1 MARLT
6 QAARIST
13 HIENVM
19 PPVSWRHFR
28 FCVQWLV
35 VSTTMEHQ
43 TMTHANKPII
53 LTGDR
58 TTGPLHLGHY
68 IGSLRARV
76 QLQHEAQQFLLLA
89 DTQAMTDNVG
99 RHQRVT
105 ENVMEVALDY
115 LAVGIDP
122 LKSTIFIQSQ
132 VPELAELSQYLLN
145 LVTVSRLERN
155 PTIKAEIVLRGFE
168 RDIPAGFLM
177 YPVSQAADITA
188 FKATHVPVGD
198 DQLPMIEQANE
209 LVRRF
214 NNTVDR
220 QVLVECE
227 AVLSHVP
234 RLPGIDGKAKMS
246 KSLGNA
252 IALGASPD
260 EISKAVNAMYTD
272 PNHLRV
278 SDRGQ
283 VEGNVVFAFL
293 DAFEPDTTKVEELK
307 AHYRRGG
314 LGDSVVKRVLNERLQ
329 ALLEPIRERR
339 QEFEADR
346 GEVLAILK
354 RGTLRARE
362 VAGATLAEVKGALGL
377 TYFPD

>member
-1 MARLT
+1 
-6 QAARIST
+6 
-13 HIENVM
+13 
-19 PPVSWRHFR
+19 
-28 FCVQWLV
+28 
-35 VSTTMEHQ
+35 
-43 TMTHANKPII
+43 MTHANRPTI

-76 QLQHEAQQFLLLA
+76 RLQHEARQFLLLA
-89 DTQAMTDNVG
+89 DTQALTDNVG
-99 RHQRVT
+99 RHQKVT
-105 ENVMEVALDY
+105 GNVVEVALDY

-122 LKSTIFIQSQ
+122 TKSTIVIQSQ

-145 LVTVSRLERN
+145 LVTVARLERN
-155 PTIKAEIVLRGFE
+155 PTIKEEIRLRGFE
-168 RDIPAGFLM
+168 RDIPAGFLT

-198 DQLPMIEQANE
+198 DQLPMIEQTNE

-220 QVLVECE
+220 PVLVECE
-227 AVLSHVP
+227 ALLSPVT

-252 IALGASPD
+252 IVLGATPD
-260 EISKAVNAMYTD
+260 EITKAVNSMYTD

-278 SDRGQ
+278 SDPGK

-293 DAFEPDTTKVEELK
+293 DAFEPDTQKVDELK
-307 AHYRRGG
+307 SRYRQGG

-329 ALLEPIRERR
+329 SLIAPIRARR
-339 QEFEADR
+339 RELENDR
-346 GEVLAILK
+346 AEVLAIL
-354 RGTLRARE
+354 RQGTMRARE
-362 VAGATLAEVKGALGL
+362 VAGATLSEVKGALGL
-377 TYFPD
+377 TYFQS